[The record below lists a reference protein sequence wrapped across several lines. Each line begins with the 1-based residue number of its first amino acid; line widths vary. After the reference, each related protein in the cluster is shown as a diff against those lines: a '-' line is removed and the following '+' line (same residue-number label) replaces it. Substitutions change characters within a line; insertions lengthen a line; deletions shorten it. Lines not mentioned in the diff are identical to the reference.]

1 MDDLKVMLQS
11 LALKT
16 MFRLSDEEM
25 PEMID
30 EYNVFMNHVQA
41 LEAID
46 TSEVEPLCFP
56 YEIETTYLREDNP
69 CDVVDVDTLLSN
81 GPDVVENQIRLPKVV
96 K

>member
-25 PEMID
+25 PAMID